1 VSPDVVE
8 ATDQEQAADPGA
20 LAVLQPVSAPRMT
33 ALPAAR
39 VSTRVRFAACFL
51 LVAVPALLLY
61 MRTLMPDMGFWDT
74 GEFQAVGPV
83 LGIAHPTG
91 YPAYTLL
98 LWLGS
103 VVLQPFGDEAY
114 RANLLSALLT
124 AAACGLVGITVAY
137 LTRRFVIGIA
147 TGIVFAVAAQ
157 TWAIGLHADPHAFHL
172 FLVAA
177 MVLLL
182 VVWAQRQRA
191 GLHADRLLI
200 AAAALF
206 GVALANHALTL
217 LLAPG
222 IALYVLITYPG
233 IVRRFRLVATCGA
246 ALVVTTVVLYAY
258 LPIRSAMNPPLD
270 YANPQTWA
278 NFSYL
283 VFGQQFTGTFKARPP
298 LFDAITQIARYNW
311 DQLGLLAVLALLGT
325 VAGLLRRAALVLMLL
340 TWFAL
345 TWYFALGYENADIGR
360 YYLVPLM
367 CVAVLGGLGV
377 GAIVEAAKT
386 LRARVA
392 PARPSLMRW
401 AVAALI
407 GIVLVVPALVA
418 VPVRFRSLDESSD
431 HAARTWLDSL
441 GAVMGQNAV
450 IISWWSYSTPMWY
463 GQYVEGWRPDVTII
477 DDRTILDQNL
487 GSAMQV
493 IDSNLGNRPVYLIR
507 VPGDYPSY
515 MQRYTMVNLP
525 GIVGGVAVY
534 QVTGFQ
540 ATAVR
545 ADR

>member
-1 VSPDVVE
+1 MNPDVVE
-8 ATDQEQAADPGA
+8 ASDHAQAADSGA
-20 LAVLQPVSAPRMT
+20 LAVVQPVPAPSVT

-39 VSTRVRFAACFL
+39 VSTRVRIAVCFL
-51 LVAVPALLLY
+51 AVAVPALLLY
-61 MRTLMPDMGFWDT
+61 VRTLMPDMGFWDT
-74 GEFQAVGPV
+74 AEFQAVGPV

-103 VVLQPFGDEAY
+103 VVLQPFGNEAY

-137 LTRRFVIGIA
+137 LTRRLVVGIA

-157 TWAIGLHADPHAFHL
+157 TWAIGLHADPHALHL

-177 MVLLL
+177 LLLLL

-191 GLHADRLLI
+191 GPRADRLLI
-200 AAAALF
+200 AAAAIF

-222 IALYVLITYPG
+222 IGLYVLITYPG
-233 IVRRFRLVATCGA
+233 IVRRFRLVTTCAA

-270 YANPQTWA
+270 YANPQTWD

-283 VFGQQFTGTFKARPP
+283 VFGQQFTATFKARPP
-298 LFDAITQIARYNW
+298 FFDAISQIAHYNW

-325 VAGLLRRAALVLMLL
+325 AAGLLRRAALVLMLFA
-340 TWFAL
+340 WFAL

-367 CVAVLGGLGV
+367 CVAIVGGLGA
-377 GAIVEAAKT
+377 GAILDAAKS
-386 LRARVA
+386 LRTRIA
-392 PARPSLMRW
+392 PARRSLVRW
-401 AVAALI
+401 AAAGLI

-418 VPVRFRSLDESSD
+418 VPVRFRSLDESGD
-431 HAARTWLDSL
+431 HAARAWLDSL
-441 GAVMGQNAV
+441 GAAMARNAV
-450 IISWWSYSTPMWY
+450 IVSWWSYSTPMWY

-493 IDSNLGNRPVYLIR
+493 IDSNLGKRPVYLIR

-515 MQRYTMVNLP
+515 MQRYTMVNVP
-525 GIVGGVAVY
+525 GIDGIAVY

-540 ATAVR
+540 ATALR

>member
-1 VSPDVVE
+1 MNASV
-8 ATDQEQAADPGA
+8 AGG
-20 LAVLQPVSAPRMT
+20 PVAIASAGRGLTP
-33 ALPAAR
+33 
-39 VSTRVRFAACFL
+39 RVRSLLAAV

-61 MRTLMPDMGFWDT
+61 MRTLMPDVGYWDT
-74 GEFQAVGPV
+74 AEFQAVGPV

-98 LWLGS
+98 AWLAS
-103 VVLQPFGDEAY
+103 VILQPFGNEAF
-114 RANLLSALLT
+114 RANMLSALLV
-124 AAACGLVGITVAY
+124 AAACGIVAATVAY
-137 LTRRFVIGIA
+137 MTRRLVAGVGAGVIL
-147 TGIVFAVAAQ
+147 AVSAQ
-157 TWAIGLHADPHAFHL
+157 IWAIGLHADPHAFHL
-172 FLVAA
+172 FLASLLL
-177 MVLLL
+177 LLL
-182 VVWAQRQRA
+182 VLWGDRQRA
-191 GLHADRLLI
+191 GEKADRLLV

-206 GVALANHALTL
+206 GVSLANHALTL

-222 IALYVLITYPG
+222 IALYVLIVYPG
-233 IVRRFRLVATCGA
+233 IIRRLRLVGACVA
-246 ALVVTTVVLYAY
+246 ALVLTTVVLYAY

-311 DQLGLLAVLALLGT
+311 DQLGLLAVLAMLGT
-325 VAGLLRRAALVLMLL
+325 VAGLLRRTALVLMLL

-367 CVAVLGGLGV
+367 CVAVLGGLGA
-377 GAIVEAAKT
+377 GAILEAAKT

-392 PARPSLMRW
+392 PAQRSLMRW
-401 AVAALI
+401 AVTALI

-441 GAVMGQNAV
+441 GTVMGQNAV

-540 ATAVR
+540 AAAVR